1 MAHTATVGGGLTEQV
16 SDHTYFL
23 RDGRVRSLLEAIL
36 RHGGE
41 AQPHRDAV
49 VDMPPEDRRALIDFL
64 ESP

>member
-1 MAHTATVGGGLTEQV
+1 MPTVKEQSAGALAGDIGISSPLFPTAWSEC
-16 SDHTYFL
+16 
-23 RDGRVRSLLEAIL
+23 
-36 RHGGE
+36 GE